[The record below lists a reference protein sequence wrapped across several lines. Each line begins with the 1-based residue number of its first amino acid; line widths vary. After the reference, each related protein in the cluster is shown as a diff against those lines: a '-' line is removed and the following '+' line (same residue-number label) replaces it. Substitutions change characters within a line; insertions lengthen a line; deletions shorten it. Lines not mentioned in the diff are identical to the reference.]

1 MREIKFRALN
11 RQDGK
16 WMYGS
21 NDLNEVD
28 NRGNIKEIKY
38 FFGYIQPRILDK
50 KTLGQ
55 YTGLKDKNGVE
66 IYEGDILHYYP
77 IKRDKRKKVNYE
89 LVQVLFHDGYAGF
102 QPFADEYDYNGG
114 KFLDLYECEI
124 IGNIYENPEL
134 MK

>member
-77 IKRDKRKKVNYE
+77 S
-89 LVQVLFHDGYAGF
+89 
-102 QPFADEYDYNGG
+102 
-114 KFLDLYECEI
+114 
-124 IGNIYENPEL
+124 
-134 MK
+134 